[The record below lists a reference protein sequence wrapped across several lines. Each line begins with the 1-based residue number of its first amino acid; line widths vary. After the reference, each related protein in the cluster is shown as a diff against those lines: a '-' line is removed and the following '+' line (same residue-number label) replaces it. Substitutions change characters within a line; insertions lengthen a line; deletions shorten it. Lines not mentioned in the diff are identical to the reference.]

1 MRRLS
6 LILSDFYLPME
17 SGPEEA
23 GTAMPAA
30 LDLPNLDWLLRF
42 ARANELIHD
51 WRTWLSADLGDLRFA
66 QQSVAQACAFGLLQP
81 EVARHAWL
89 ATPVHLE
96 ARLDHVRLADRGLLR
111 VSAQENRSWC
121 EEFARAFG
129 PDYALHGAGEC
140 GFLLTGLAGG
150 NVVSVDPARLL
161 DSDIGHALPKGA
173 ASGELRRL
181 GTEIEMWLHGAPLNT
196 ARARRVSA
204 LWLWGGGQGKE
215 QGHEALAGESA
226 GFGVFRV
233 HGRDPYL
240 LALARLA
247 RQNPVTPAPSSLGAL
262 GEILDRVVV
271 ELAPMSGTNAETL
284 AMLDA
289 NWLAPARAALN
300 AGSLDALD
308 LVANDRCFHLA
319 PRPGWRVWRRQTS
332 WLTQLGRR
340 ASKA

>member
-1 MRRLS
+1 
-6 LILSDFYLPME
+6 
-17 SGPEEA
+17 
-23 GTAMPAA
+23 
-30 LDLPNLDWLLRF
+30 
-42 ARANELIHD
+42 
-51 WRTWLSADLGDLRFA
+51 
-66 QQSVAQACAFGLLQP
+66 VAQACAFGILQP

-89 ATPVHLE
+89 ATPVQLE

-111 VSAQENRSWC
+111 VSTRETGSWC

-129 PDYALHGAGEC
+129 PEYALHDAGEC
-140 GFLLTGLAGG
+140 GFLLTGLAGR
-150 NVVSVDPARLL
+150 NVVSIDPARLL

-181 GTEIEMWLHGAPLNT
+181 GTEIEMWLHGAPFNA

-204 LWLWGGGQGKE
+204 LWLWGGGRGQEGNE
-215 QGHEALAGESA
+215 EGA
-226 GFGVFRV
+226 GFGVFRA

-247 RQNPVTPAPSSLGAL
+247 RQNPVTPAPPSLAALGA
-262 GEILDRVVV
+262 ILDRVVV
-271 ELAPMSGTNAETL
+271 ELAPMSGPRAESL
-284 AMLDA
+284 AMLDG
-289 NWLAPARAALN
+289 NWFAPARAALS

-308 LVANDRCFHLA
+308 LVANDRCFHVA

-332 WLTQLGRR
+332 WLTQLGSR